1 MAEMVDRI
9 LDVMLSRGLMA
20 GEDDVRAILDIMYEP
35 TAEML
40 RAAKDLGCAEDHW
53 QIMILESGLEP
64 HV

>member
-9 LDVMLSRGLMA
+9 LDVLRARGLIA
-20 GEDDVRAILDIMYEP
+20 DEDDVRAMLDIMYEP